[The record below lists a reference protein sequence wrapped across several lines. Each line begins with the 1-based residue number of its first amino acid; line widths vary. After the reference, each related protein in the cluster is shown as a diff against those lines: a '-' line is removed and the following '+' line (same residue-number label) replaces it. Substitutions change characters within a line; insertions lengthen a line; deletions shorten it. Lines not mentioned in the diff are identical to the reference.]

1 MNEIIFIVEE
11 DVESGYT
18 AKALGYSIFTQGET
32 IEELKEN
39 IKDALECLFEN
50 KSDIPH
56 VVRLHQ
62 VKEELFAYA

>member
-18 AKALGYSIFTQGET
+18 AKTLGYSIFTQGET

-39 IKDALECLFEN
+39 IKDVLECHFEN
-50 KSDIPH
+50 KSDIPP

-62 VKEELFAYA
+62 AIA